1 MLNTFNIVIII
12 IIVILGLSFLLFFI
26 SRGNKGNKKKTRSK
40 KDKNSL
46 LKEANRKLLQN
57 PRDPDAL
64 QILASIAFEEEDY
77 ENAFKYYH
85 TLIELVATNPEIDEF
100 EVTLRYAI
108 SALKLKKLQ
117 EAYKS
122 FMIARTLKPENF
134 EVNYNLGYLELLRKN
149 YDKSTPLLKKANILN
164 PEHVDTIRYLAHS
177 LFRSKNYSEA
187 IKYFRKL
194 LEYDPEDKNAL
205 FVLGQSYYELGQNE
219 NAIKIFSHLRTNPQL
234 GPNASLLAGSLRMK
248 AKQFDKAI
256 TDFEIGLKHENIRT
270 EIKLELLYRLATVYL
285 KTNSVENAIQT
296 WNEILKINPDYKD
309 TKELIAKYKE
319 ISANKNLQIYLMA
332 TSSEFIGLC
341 RRIALNFFKKSLT
354 KLTNINLH
362 KNEYVDI
369 LAEVSTKKWE
379 DVVLFRFVR
388 GTGMVGE
395 LMLRDLYA
403 RMKEVKAG
411 RGICITAGTFSEG
424 AKSFVEARLIDLI
437 EEKQLLKIFNSLPQ
451 SI

>member
-1 MLNTFNIVIII
+1 MLTTLNITIII
-12 IIVILGLSFLLFFI
+12 IIVIFGLSFLFFFI
-26 SRGNKGNKKKTRSK
+26 SKSGKKEKKPIKRK
-40 KDKNSL
+40 KDKQSL

-57 PRDPDAL
+57 PRDPEAL
-64 QILASIAFEEEDY
+64 QILASIAFEDGDY
-77 ENAFKYYH
+77 ETAFKYYH
-85 TLIELVATNPEIDEF
+85 TLIELVPTNPEIDEF

-108 SALKLKKLQ
+108 SALKIKKLQ

-122 FMIARTLKPENF
+122 FMIARTLRPENF

-149 YDKSTPLLKKANILN
+149 YDKSTPLLKKANTLN

-177 LFRSKNYSEA
+177 LFRSKEYAEA
-187 IKYFRKL
+187 VKYFRKL

-248 AKQFDKAI
+248 VKQFDKAI

-270 EIKLELLYRLATVYL
+270 EIKLELLYRLATAYL
-285 KTNSVENAIQT
+285 KSNNIENAIQAWT
-296 WNEILKINPDYKD
+296 EITKINPDYKD
-309 TKELIAKYKE
+309 TKDLLAKYRE

-341 RRIALNFFKKSLT
+341 RRIALNFFKNSVT

-388 GTGMVGE
+388 GTGMIGE

-403 RMKEVKAG
+403 RMKEIKAG
-411 RGICITAGTFSEG
+411 RGICMTAGTFSEG
-424 AKSFVEARLIDLI
+424 AKEFVEARLIDLI
-437 EEKQLLKIFNSLPQ
+437 EGKDLLKIFNKLPQ